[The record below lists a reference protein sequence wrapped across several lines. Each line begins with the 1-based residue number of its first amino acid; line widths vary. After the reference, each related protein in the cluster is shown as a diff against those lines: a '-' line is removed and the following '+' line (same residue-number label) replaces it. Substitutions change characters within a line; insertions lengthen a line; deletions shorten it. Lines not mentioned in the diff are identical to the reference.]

1 MNIFREKI
9 REVVASVFPVAGF
22 VLILQLIFRPMSG
35 LETGR
40 FIFASLLIIGGLSL
54 FLLGIDLSIT
64 PMGNS
69 MGRGLVKSRNIPI
82 ILFAAFILGFLIN
95 AAEPDLL
102 ILAQSIDAVSGG
114 QLPYLQLII
123 TVSLGVGLI
132 VMVGFVR
139 LLRSLPLKHLF
150 AVIYGLIFILALL
163 GPGEYLA
170 IAFDASGATT
180 GAITTPFLLA
190 LSAGLAVLSHH
201 SSEAGVGESFGMV
214 GLASSGAILAVLLLG
229 LLRGGGALQGGSIE
243 LSQAGERFFD
253 PFVQIIRP
261 HVKDA
266 LLAILP
272 LTLIFLFINKL
283 TRDMKRRQLRRVYK
297 GLIYCILG
305 LSIFTVA
312 VNGSFMEAGQR
323 VGQTM
328 ASLDKPYLLVLIG
341 FFLGMTVVLA
351 EPAVHVLTQQIEKET
366 GGFIPRKLVLIFLS
380 GGVAIGVSLAM
391 LRLTL
396 PGLQLWHLL
405 LPAYVAAL
413 GMSWFSDELFV
424 GIAFDSGGV
433 VSGPMT
439 ATFVLAFTQGAASV
453 SPGADVILDGF
464 GVIALVAMTPLLSLQ
479 ILGLIYQHRS
489 AKSRR
494 LAAAEHQALEAAN
507 AKKDR
512 PTLSEPQATTP
523 LESGIADQTA
533 VNQPGKTAPHQ
544 ETKPQQKNALRQEN
558 VPQQETKLQRKNA
571 PQQEEEKGNPS

>member
-22 VLILQLIFRPMSG
+22 VLILQLLFRPMSG

-40 FIFASLLIIGGLSL
+40 FIFASLLIIGGLAL

-69 MGRGLVKSRNIPI
+69 MGRGLVKSRKIPI

-102 ILAQSIDAVSGG
+102 ILAQSIDTVSGG

-123 TVSLGVGLI
+123 TVSLGVGFI
-132 VMVGFVR
+132 VMIGFVR
-139 LLRSLPLKHLF
+139 LLRSLPLKYLF
-150 AVIYGLIFILALL
+150 AVIYGLILILALL

-190 LSAGLAVLSHH
+190 LSAGLAVLSHR

-229 LLRGGGALQGGSIE
+229 LIRGGGALQGGSIE

-391 LRLTL
+391 LRLIL

-413 GMSWFSDELFV
+413 IMSWFSDELFV

-453 SPGADVILDGF
+453 SPGANVILDGF

-479 ILGLIYQHRS
+479 ILGLIYQQRS
-489 AKSRR
+489 ARSRR
-494 LAAAEHQALEAAN
+494 MAAAEHQALEAAN
-507 AKKDR
+507 EKKDR
-512 PTLSEPQATTP
+512 STLSESQTTTP
-523 LESGIADQTA
+523 GEIETPDQTA
-533 VNQPGKTAPHQ
+533 VKQPGKTTTQ
-544 ETKPQQKNALRQEN
+544 YET
-558 VPQQETKLQRKNA
+558 V

>member
-9 REVVASVFPVAGF
+9 REVAASVFPVAGF

-132 VMVGFVR
+132 VMIGFVR
-139 LLRSLPLKHLF
+139 LLRGLSLKHLF

-170 IAFDASGATT
+170 IAFDSSGATT

-190 LSAGLAVLSHH
+190 LSAGLAVLSHR
-201 SSEAGVGESFGMV
+201 SSEGSVGESFGMV

-229 LLRGGGALQGGSIE
+229 LIRGGGALQGGAIE
-243 LSQAGERFFD
+243 LSSGSERFFD

-283 TRDMKRRQLRRVYK
+283 THDMKRRQLRRVYK

-396 PGLQLWHLL
+396 PALQLWHLL

-413 GMSWFSDELFV
+413 SMCWFSDELFV

-494 LAAAEHQALEAAN
+494 LAVAEHQALEAAN
-507 AKKDR
+507 AEKDS
-512 PTLSEPQATTP
+512 PTLSESQATTP
-523 LESGIADQTA
+523 LESGTADQTA

-558 VPQQETKLQRKNA
+558 VPQQETKLQQKNA